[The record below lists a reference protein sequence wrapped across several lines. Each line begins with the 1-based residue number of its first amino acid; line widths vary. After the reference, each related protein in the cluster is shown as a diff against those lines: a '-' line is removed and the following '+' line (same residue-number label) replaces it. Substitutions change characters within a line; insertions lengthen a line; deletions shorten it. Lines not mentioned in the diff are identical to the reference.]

1 MTSGRVSTVGMGLRV
16 GRLDGFGVDVGSDVV
31 GIKVGI
37 GIGTDVGNVVAVG
50 LGVVGA
56 DEGFGVEVGAAVG
69 SADGVKIPAPPIIV
83 YAAKVPIVSFSFSV
97 LPQSVIESSSMLWLA
112 QISSVKVKDVDV
124 ISIWNVMVDFLETG
138 Q

>member
-1 MTSGRVSTVGMGLRV
+1 MDPLVFVSHMTSARVSTVGMGLRV

-37 GIGTDVGNVVAVG
+37 GLGTDVGDALTVG
-50 LGVVGA
+50 LGVVGV

-83 YAAKVPIVSFSFSV
+83 
-97 LPQSVIESSSMLWLA
+97 
-112 QISSVKVKDVDV
+112 
-124 ISIWNVMVDFLETG
+124 
-138 Q
+138 